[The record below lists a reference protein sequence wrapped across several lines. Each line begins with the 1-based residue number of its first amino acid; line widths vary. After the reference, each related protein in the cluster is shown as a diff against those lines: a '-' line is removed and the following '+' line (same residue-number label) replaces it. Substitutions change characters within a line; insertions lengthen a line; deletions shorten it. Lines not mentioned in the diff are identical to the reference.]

1 MNTKLDKDFLAA
13 IVLVFSFRGDAM
25 QAAQGA
31 FLSILLQHGT
41 ATAADLPRELIK
53 DKFGNPSAHL
63 SGCVTGAL
71 VAQGLI
77 QEAGRVKSPD
87 PAAKGRKLN
96 VWRIVPEKRSTAKA
110 WLTSHGY
117 PIPETAE
124 QLSLLT

>member
-1 MNTKLDKDFLAA
+1 MTTLSPDFLRAL
-13 IVLVFSFRGDAM
+13 VLVFSFRGEAM

-53 DKFGNPSAHL
+53 DKFGNPSAHI

-77 QEAGRVKSPD
+77 QEVGRVKSPD
-87 PAAKGRKLN
+87 PVAKGRKLN

-110 WLTSHGY
+110 WLRSHGY
-117 PIPETAE
+117 PVPESAE
-124 QLSLLT
+124 QLSLIA